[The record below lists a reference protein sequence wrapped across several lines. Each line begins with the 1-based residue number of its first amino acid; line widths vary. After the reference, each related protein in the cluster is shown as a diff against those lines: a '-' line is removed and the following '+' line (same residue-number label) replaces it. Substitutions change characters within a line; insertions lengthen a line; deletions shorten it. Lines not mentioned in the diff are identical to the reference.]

1 MPYFDPDR
9 IGVSDHVTH
18 QSRFCSVFL
27 LETSIFQGFEGIFGG
42 ALIEAYA
49 SFWPAVSIV
58 SNEIEINVTHNVDDV
73 SFEMEDLT
81 LEFHKNI
88 ATKIDNGAP
97 EEGGMRAIHVNRSGW
112 QTPVLRSLLQTTIKK
127 KMRLI

>member
-1 MPYFDPDR
+1 MPYSDPDR

-49 SFWPAVSIV
+49 SFWPAVSIF
-58 SNEIEINVTHNVDDV
+58 NEIEINVTHNVDDV